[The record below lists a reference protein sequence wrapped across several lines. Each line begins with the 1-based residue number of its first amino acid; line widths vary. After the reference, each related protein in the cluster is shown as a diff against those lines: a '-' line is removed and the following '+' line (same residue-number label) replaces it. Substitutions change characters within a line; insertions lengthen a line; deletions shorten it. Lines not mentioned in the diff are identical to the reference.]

1 MAFGFWLLAFGFW
14 LKSAVRFYA
23 VFMPSAS
30 YFQSAPPPFTLIS
43 IPNKKYFLIPF
54 SDSIR
59 IRRLLLNII
68 QHPIPYSSLIKV
80 SPFCYPIPYHL
91 HSSLIRK
98 NYVIYSSK
106 THRLSGGFFAGKP
119 SLCQ

>member
-1 MAFGFWLLAFGFW
+1 AFGFW
-14 LKSAVRFYA
+14 LKSAVVFYA

-30 YFQSAPPPFTLIS
+30 YFQSAPPPFTFIS

-59 IRRLLLNII
+59 VRRLLLNII
-68 QHPIPYSSLIKV
+68 QHSIPYSSLIKV
-80 SPFCYPIPYHL
+80 SPFWYPISYHL

-98 NYVIYSSK
+98 NYVIHSSK
-106 THRLSGGFFAGKP
+106 THRLGGGFFAGW
-119 SLCQ
+119 SNLCQPDHH